1 MIAFIT
7 IKKQTTKMKNLFTAG
22 IILVIIQLAFAD
34 LAKAQLTSLPSGGN
48 KRASVSESIGIT
60 NVAITYSRPAVKK
73 RDDHIW
79 GGLIPVGYVDQGF
92 GPSKQAPWRAGANEN
107 TTIEFSTDVK
117 IEGQALAAGKY
128 GFFIAYDPNEC
139 TLIFS
144 KNSTSWGS
152 FFYRPDEDVLR
163 VKVKP
168 VSADKSMEW
177 LKYEFTD
184 QTPSSAVVALQ
195 WEKLVIPFKIDVD
208 VAEAQLASFRKE
220 LRSEKGFSWEAWD
233 QAAQYCAQNKTNLDE
248 ALMWAD
254 TATSAN
260 FGGDKSF
267 TAWSTK
273 ATVLDAMGKSTE
285 AADVM
290 KKAYPY
296 GNMNELYF
304 YARNLTRMKKG
315 QQAFDVFKI
324 DYDKFPNQFLTNAGM
339 ARGYSAIGDYKKAL
353 SYALKAQ
360 AQAPDTANKNIVD
373 TMVKKLQDGQDIN

>member
-1 MIAFIT
+1 M
-7 IKKQTTKMKNLFTAG
+7 KKLITAG
-22 IILVIIQLAFAD
+22 LLLAIMQIIYTSPVQ
-34 LAKAQLTSLPSGGN
+34 AQLTSLPSGGN
-48 KRASVSESIGIT
+48 KRASVSEGIGIT
-60 NVAITYSRPAVKK
+60 NVSITYSRPAVKK
-73 RDDHIW
+73 RDGHIW
-79 GGLIPVGYVDQGF
+79 GELVPVGYVDQGF

-107 TTIEFSTDVK
+107 TIIEFSTDVK
-117 IEGQALAAGKY
+117 IEGQPLAAGKY

-152 FFYRPDEDVLR
+152 FFYKPSEDVLR

-168 VSADKSMEW
+168 VPADKSVEW

-184 QTPSSAVVALQ
+184 QTPSSAVVALE

-208 VAEAQLASFRKE
+208 VVGTQLASFRKE
-220 LRSEKGFSWEAWD
+220 LQSEKGFNWEPWD
-233 QAAQYCAQNKTNLDE
+233 QAAQYCVQNKTNLDE
-248 ALMWAD
+248 ALLWTD
-254 TATSAN
+254 TATSVN

-273 ATVLDAMGKSTE
+273 ATVLDGLGKTQE

-304 YARNLTRMKKG
+304 YGRNLTRQKKG
-315 QQAFDVFKI
+315 QQALEVFKI
-324 DYDKFPNQFLTNAGM
+324 DYDKYPDQFLTNAGM
-339 ARGYSAIGDYKKAL
+339 ARGYSAVGDYKKAL
-353 SYALKAQ
+353 TYALKAQ
-360 AQAPDTANKNIVD
+360 AQAPDPANKNIVN
-373 TMVKKLQDGQDIN
+373 TMVQKLKDGKDIN